1 MVSRRLLVSGK
12 VQGVFYRRWTEM
24 TARSLGLAGWVRNL
38 KNGDVEIQ
46 VSGPDEKVEE
56 LIRRCREGPPAA
68 QVTGVV
74 VEDAEIDAVQGF
86 SVRASV

>member
-1 MVSRRLLVSGK
+1 VIARRLLISGK
-12 VQGVFYRRWTEM
+12 VQGVFYRRWAEM

-38 KNGDVEIQ
+38 KNGDVEIR

-68 QVTGVV
+68 QVTGVI
-74 VEDAEIDAVQGF
+74 VEDAEVDAAQGF
-86 SVRASV
+86 SARTSA